1 MLKDAHDL
9 ALSTAHP
16 ATVAAYDMY
25 AADWIGYGTQVRSI
39 FAAADADPGCAMVNA
54 HAAAVHMALEAAS
67 GFRKARLHLTR
78 ARKAARDSSPREQA
92 FVAAI
97 HDWWRGNT
105 GPAIKRL
112 RAIVTEHPAD
122 IVSAKWAQY
131 LAFNLGDAATMC
143 DTAKDIMPAH
153 RATAEAWGM
162 LAFGHE
168 QTNELELAEEA
179 GRQALALKRSEPWA
193 QHALAHVMETQGRI
207 DEGIDFLTAHAPA
220 WADRSIF
227 IREHNYWHLALFHLD
242 RDEPVRAL
250 QIFDDHLWGEW
261 PEFAQEQIGAISAL
275 WRLELRGT
283 YAGTR
288 WNPVVAKV
296 VERWHEHI
304 LPFHDLH
311 FVYALARGGRRAQ
324 AKEFLASMARRGD
337 KDDSGVWDSIAIPCA
352 QGLVAYAEGR
362 YDFAADLIG
371 SVLPRLH
378 LIGGSH
384 AQRDVFTQTWIDAA
398 LRAGSH
404 SAVAGVL
411 SLRAKS
417 RPTVKETH
425 RLLKRVKAA
434 A

>member
-1 MLKDAHDL
+1 MIKDAHDL
-9 ALSTAHP
+9 TLTTAHP
-16 ATVAAYDMY
+16 STVAAYNMY
-25 AADWIGYGTQVRSI
+25 AADWIGYGTHVRSI
-39 FAAADADPGCAMVNA
+39 FDAADADPDCAVVNA

-78 ARKAARDSSPREQA
+78 ARKTARDASDREQA

-105 GPAIKRL
+105 KSAIKRL
-112 RAIVTEHPAD
+112 RAIVAGHPAD

-131 LAFNLGDAATMC
+131 LAFNLGDAASMC

-153 RATAEAWGM
+153 RSTAEAWGM

-168 QTNELELAEEA
+168 QTNDLHMAEEA
-179 GRQALALKRSEPWA
+179 GRRALALKGSEPWA
-193 QHALAHVMETQGRI
+193 QHAIAHVMETQGRV
-207 DEGIDFLTAHAPA
+207 DEGIAFLSAHAKT

-275 WRLELRGT
+275 WRLEMRGT
-283 YAGTR
+283 YVAKR
-288 WNPVVAKV
+288 WDPVVAKV

-311 FVYALARGGRRAQ
+311 FVYALARGGRQR
-324 AKEFLASMARRGD
+324 ELRDFLASMARRGE
-337 KDDSGVWDSIAIPCA
+337 KDDTGVWDSVANPCA
-352 QGLVAYAEGR
+352 LGLAAYAQGR
-362 YDFAADLIG
+362 FEIAADLIG
-371 SVLPRLH
+371 QVLPRLH

-384 AQRDVFTQTWIDAA
+384 AQRDIFVQTWIDAG
-398 LRAGSH
+398 LRAGNH

-411 SLRAKS
+411 HNRAS
-417 RPTVKETH
+417 ARPAVKETH
-425 RLLKRVKAA
+425 RLLQRLRTAA
-434 A
+434 

>member
-1 MLKDAHDL
+1 MIKDAHDL
-9 ALSTAHP
+9 SLSTAH
-16 ATVAAYDMY
+16 ASTVAAYDKY

-39 FAAADADPGCAMVNA
+39 FTAADADPDCAFVNA
-54 HAAAVHMALEAAS
+54 HAAAVHMALEASS

-78 ARKAARDSSPREQA
+78 ARKNVRDASPREQA
-92 FVAAI
+92 FVAAV

-105 GPAIKRL
+105 KAAIKRL

-122 IVSAKWAQY
+122 IVAAKWAQY

-143 DTAKDIMPAH
+143 DTAKAVMPAH
-153 RATAEAWGM
+153 RGTAEAWGM

-168 QTNELELAEEA
+168 QTNDLEMAEEA
-179 GRQALALKRSEPWA
+179 GLQALSLKRGEPWA
-193 QHALAHVMETQGRI
+193 QHAIAHVMETQGRV
-207 DEGIDFLTAHAPA
+207 DDGIAFLNDHAKT

-283 YAGTR
+283 YVGTR

-311 FVYALARGGRRAQ
+311 FVYALARGGRKAELRD
-324 AKEFLASMARRGD
+324 FIASMTRHGE
-337 KDDSGVWDSIAIPCA
+337 KDASGIWDSIAIPCA
-352 QGLVAYAEGR
+352 QGLAAYAEGR
-362 YDFAADLIG
+362 FAIAADLIG
-371 SVLPRLH
+371 PLLERLH

-398 LRAGSH
+398 LRAGDH
-404 SAVAGVL
+404 AAVAGVL
-411 SLRAKS
+411 THRARA
-417 RPTVKETH
+417 RPAVKETQ
-425 RLLKRVKAA
+425 RLLQRIRVAA
-434 A
+434 